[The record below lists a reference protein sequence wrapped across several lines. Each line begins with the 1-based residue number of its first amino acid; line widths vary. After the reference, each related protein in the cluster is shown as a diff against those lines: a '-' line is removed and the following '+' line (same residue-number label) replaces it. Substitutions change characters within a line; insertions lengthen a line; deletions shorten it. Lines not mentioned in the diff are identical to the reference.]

1 MGLFKPI
8 WMTADWGK
16 KDKAIQA
23 VRKITNPDKLFEIA
37 NQAPQDKVAIEA
49 VEAIHDPLMLFKLAT
64 QAKSEAVQRAAVKA
78 LENQPLLARIALE
91 GGNKWTADDAA
102 RKVHDPELAFTVSMS
117 SRECARHGVYWISDP
132 DSLKR
137 IAFGAPTLEARSA
150 AVSQLNDADALID
163 ILEKESDCNTRRQ
176 ARYQLDHCKDKAP
189 LTPAQRERVV
199 QLMIHEPND
208 ESDSILG
215 PLMSSYD
222 DPGDLQR
229 IYREAVRLDV
239 RMSALGC
246 LADCAEAGE
255 LPRLYKEAC
264 ALIRSLP
271 YEKSEP
277 CRNVRDRIE
286 RRIQKKESGNPG
298 LLMAFILDAGFGCNM
313 AGRCIQMLFA
323 GKLDDCEGIDIMRDK
338 AVNAFLLNIPKYG
351 QADKGHDEKYCV
363 LQIAPSL
370 SPAVQEKYGFK
381 VWNNERE
388 DEDQYGRNTVTV
400 THVEWQ
406 GRHYSY
412 P

>member
-163 ILEKESDCNTRRQ
+163 ILEKESDYNTRRQ

-189 LTPAQRERVV
+189 LTPAQRGRA
-199 QLMIHEPND
+199 H
-208 ESDSILG
+208 
-215 PLMSSYD
+215 
-222 DPGDLQR
+222 
-229 IYREAVRLDV
+229 VRPWL
-239 RMSALGC
+239 
-246 LADCAEAGE
+246 
-255 LPRLYKEAC
+255 
-264 ALIRSLP
+264 
-271 YEKSEP
+271 P
-277 CRNVRDRIE
+277 CRL
-286 RRIQKKESGNPG
+286 RRSRGAAPARQGG
-298 LLMAFILDAGFGCNM
+298 L
-313 AGRCIQMLFA
+313 RPHTQ
-323 GKLDDCEGIDIMRDK
+323 
-338 AVNAFLLNIPKYG
+338 
-351 QADKGHDEKYCV
+351 
-363 LQIAPSL
+363 
-370 SPAVQEKYGFK
+370 PAL
-381 VWNNERE
+381 
-388 DEDQYGRNTVTV
+388 
-400 THVEWQ
+400 
-406 GRHYSY
+406 
-412 P
+412 